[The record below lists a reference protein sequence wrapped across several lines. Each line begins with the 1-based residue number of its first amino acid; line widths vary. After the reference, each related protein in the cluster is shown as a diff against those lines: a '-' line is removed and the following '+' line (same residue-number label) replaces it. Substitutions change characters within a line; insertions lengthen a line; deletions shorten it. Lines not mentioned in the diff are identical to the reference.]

1 MPPDPTN
8 DSSPST
14 ETLVERLAAENAELR
29 TRLEE
34 AEDALRAIREGE
46 VDAVIVSGSQG
57 DRVFS
62 LMETENLHRQMVET
76 MNEAGLAIS
85 QDGLLLYANDRA
97 AALLSRRRS
106 NLLGRP
112 LKDLVVPQDAE
123 RLRALLQA
131 SKHGTADDR
140 VVFRA
145 ADGAA
150 VPMHLWASRLD
161 RPAGAMICLVGTDLS
176 RLEAD
181 RALVAQ
187 LEEQQKALSASRA
200 EALDLMAQALV
211 AREQAA
217 QAALELRESDRRKDA
232 FLATLAHELRNPL
245 APIRNALEILRSRGI
260 GACATDEAQEIIE
273 RQFAHLVRLVDDLL
287 EVSRIT
293 HGKIDLRTERV
304 ELATV
309 ISSAVE
315 TVRPLIDAAAQTL
328 EVDLPSQP
336 LWLDGDPIRL
346 SQVFAN
352 LLNNATKYTGTGQT
366 ICLDAR
372 RCETGVWVSVRDTGA
387 GIPAELLPRIF
398 DIFAQGAP
406 NPSAVHGGLGVGL
419 SLVRKLVELHGGR
432 VEARSPGPGQ
442 GSELLVYLPLSPGEA
457 SSAEPSIP
465 AAAGVTGLT
474 THFRILVVD
483 DNRDA
488 ANSLAIL
495 LEYKGAEVEVAYDG
509 PSALE
514 ALSRQPPDMAI
525 MDIAMPGMDGLEV
538 ARRIRAHP
546 RHRDMRLIAMTGLGE
561 VMDRDRSA
569 QAGFDRHLVKPVSID
584 TLDGLLMDLATQDPW
599 PPSGAQDAAEPGP
612 SDRQTPRD
620 TKPRLPKRRLATQ
633 DRDTPVRADQM
644 QESRGENPDRGA
656 RDSASLSQELER
668 IRLDATAVLHDL
680 AQPLSTAGCYVLTAH
695 TLAKRHGGD
704 TARLCETLSAVDQ
717 QIQIAGAIIERLR
730 GVLLETEEWP
740 TGDPS
745 ETAHARQH

>member
-1 MPPDPTN
+1 MPPDPAD

-14 ETLVERLAAENAELR
+14 DTLVERLAAENAELR
-29 TRLEE
+29 ARLEE

-46 VDAVIVSGSQG
+46 VDAVIVTGSQG

-85 QDGLLLYANDRA
+85 PDGLLLYANDRA

-106 NLLGRP
+106 SLLGRP

-187 LEEQQKALSASRA
+187 LEEQQRALSASRA

-217 QAALELRESDRRKDA
+217 KAALELRESDRRKDA

-245 APIRNALEILRSRGI
+245 APILNALAILRSNDI
-260 GACATDEAQEIIE
+260 GALAASQAQDIIE

-293 HGKIDLRTERV
+293 HGKIDLRTERL

-315 TVRPLIDAAAQTL
+315 TVRPLIDAAAQRL

-336 LWLDGDPIRL
+336 LWLDCDPIRL

-352 LLNNATKYTGTGQT
+352 LLNNAIKYTGTGQT
-366 ICLDAR
+366 IRLDAR
-372 RCETGVWVSVRDTGA
+372 RCETGVWVSVHDTGA

-398 DIFAQGAP
+398 DMFAQGAP
-406 NPSAVHGGLGVGL
+406 NPSPVHGGLGVGL
-419 SLVRKLVELHGGR
+419 SLVRKLVELHGGQ

-457 SSAEPSIP
+457 SSAEPPIP
-465 AAAGVTGLT
+465 AVPGVTDISI
-474 THFRILVVD
+474 HIRILVVD

-488 ANSLAIL
+488 ANSLAML
-495 LEYKGAEVEVAYDG
+495 LEHKGAEVQVAYDG
-509 PSALE
+509 RSALE
-514 ALSRQPPDMAI
+514 ALSRQPSDTAI
-525 MDIAMPGMDGLEV
+525 IDIAMPGMDGLEV
-538 ARRIRAHP
+538 ARHIRSRP

-561 VMDRDRSA
+561 LMDRERSA

-584 TLDGLLMDLATQDPW
+584 TLDGLLMDLANQDPW
-599 PPSGAQDAAEPGP
+599 PPIGARAVAEPGL
-612 SDRQTPRD
+612 SDRQPARD
-620 TKPRLPKRRLATQ
+620 TRSSLPSPSLPTR
-633 DRDTPVRADQM
+633 DRDTPGRADRM
-644 QESRGENPDRGA
+644 EDTRDEHPDRGA
-656 RDSASLSQELER
+656 QDRARLSQELDR
-668 IRLDATAVLHDL
+668 IRPYAAALLHDL
-680 AQPLSTAGCYVLTAH
+680 AQPLSTAGCYALTAR
-695 TLAKRHGGD
+695 TLAKRHAGD
-704 TARLCETLSAVDQ
+704 TARLCETLSAIDQ

-730 GVLLETEEWP
+730 GVLLETEERP
-740 TGDPS
+740 NGDPS
-745 ETAHARQH
+745 ETANARQH